1 MSTRMQRVKAV
12 SRYVLAI
19 FMIVAGGMHFVYEDF
34 YLRIM
39 PRYLPAHRLLVFLSG
54 VAEIVIGVMLL
65 IPRFTHLAA
74 WGAILLLIAVFPANL
89 HVYQNPEV
97 LPAPGWLHLLR
108 LPLQGVFIAWAW
120 WHTRPDAE
128 SGSKLLA

>member
-39 PRYLPAHRLLVFLSG
+39 PLYLPTHRLLVFLSG

-74 WGAILLLIAVFPANL
+74 WGAILPLIAVFPANIASGNVRQIDRQTRRSPTTHKRRCL
-89 HVYQNPEV
+89 V
-97 LPAPGWLHLLR
+97 PALFRLLCWR
-108 LPLQGVFIAWAW
+108 LPRSVL
-120 WHTRPDAE
+120 
-128 SGSKLLA
+128 